1 MKTKNKIMFIVLYIL
16 MIVIFSFVLSN
27 QYKYSHIQENELTT
41 VSEVFDYSTKG
52 KNHYTIY
59 CESGN
64 KYNISYISADDEH
77 IDFLKAGDVLALG
90 LDHKQV
96 LKLEANGLTIISIED
111 CNYRYTKQFKVSVII
126 CPIMIMVVVL
136 IHIGLNF
143 WLKKIEN
150 DYKCNYNNSIVK
162 TNEIIDKKLYKKI
175 QDSIY
180 KKEGYLRCNILEQI
194 KSDEL
199 VYTFYKAM
207 IDYLNDRELVLLID
221 DGCLDDGLAMA
232 FYKDKEK
239 LYFEMIY
246 RDGKEPFEIEE
257 KLFWYYPYNYKVTKE
272 EQREFNN
279 AVEEYIAFNKDLLKK
294 VGK

>member
-1 MKTKNKIMFIVLYIL
+1 

-41 VSEVFDYSTKG
+41 VSEVFDYSAKE

-77 IDFLKAGDVLALG
+77 IDCLKAGDVLSLG

-111 CNYRYTKQFKVSVII
+111 CNYRYAKQFKVSVIV

-150 DYKCNYNNSIVK
+150 NYKCNYNNSIVK
-162 TNEIIDKKLYKKI
+162 TNEIIDKKLDRTTRYYISKTGGVLIKKFDEDRTSGVNVGYSVTLFNKYVEKDMKDYNINYNFYIAETYKI
-175 QDSIY
+175 I
-180 KKEGYLRCNILEQI
+180 NA
-194 KSDEL
+194 
-199 VYTFYKAM
+199 V
-207 IDYLNDRELVLLID
+207 D
-221 DGCLDDGLAMA
+221 DGQLS
-232 FYKDKEK
+232 
-239 LYFEMIY
+239 
-246 RDGKEPFEIEE
+246 
-257 KLFWYYPYNYKVTKE
+257 LF
-272 EQREFNN
+272 
-279 AVEEYIAFNKDLLKK
+279 
-294 VGK
+294 

>member
-1 MKTKNKIMFIVLYIL
+1 

-41 VSEVFDYSTKG
+41 VSEVFDYSAKE

-59 CESGN
+59 CESGS

-77 IDFLKAGDVLALG
+77 IDCLKAGDVLSLG

-111 CNYRYTKQFKVSVII
+111 CNYRYTKQFKVSVIV

-143 WLKKIEN
+143 LLKKIEN
-150 DYKCNYNNSIVK
+150 NYKCNYNNSIVK

-175 QDSIY
+175 QESIY

-194 KSDEL
+194 
-199 VYTFYKAM
+199 VM
-207 IDYLNDRELVLLID
+207 N
-221 DGCLDDGLAMA
+221 
-232 FYKDKEK
+232 
-239 LYFEMIY
+239 
-246 RDGKEPFEIEE
+246 
-257 KLFWYYPYNYKVTKE
+257 
-272 EQREFNN
+272 
-279 AVEEYIAFNKDLLKK
+279 
-294 VGK
+294 